1 MTNNLIT
8 LTPITP
14 ENYKLAL
21 ALSVRPD
28 QHDLVATV
36 QQSLA
41 DAYVYKEAEFRLAF
55 SGDQLVGYLLIFPYQ
70 SGEQQCVNIVRLMI
84 DHRYQGQ
91 GLGRSLLDAALR
103 WIQTLSPTVDR
114 VRISTLPKNE
124 TALALYKSVG
134 IVEKGIEENEITF
147 YLEVPRNL

>member
-1 MTNNLIT
+1 MTSNVIT

-28 QHDLVATV
+28 QDNLIATV

-70 SGEQQCVNIVRLMI
+70 SGEQQCMNIVRLMI

-91 GLGRSLLDAALR
+91 GLGRSLLEAALQ
-103 WIQTLSPTVDR
+103 WIQTLSPAVDR
-114 VRISTLPKNE
+114 VRISTLPNNE
-124 TALALYKSVG
+124 TAIALYKRVG
-134 IVEKGIEENEITF
+134 FVEKGIEENEITF
-147 YLEVPRNL
+147 YLDMPRSA

>member
-21 ALSVRPD
+21 TLSVCPD

-55 SGDQLVGYLLIFPYQ
+55 SADQLVGYLLIFPYQ
-70 SGEQQCVNIVRLMI
+70 SGEQQYVNIVRLMI

-114 VRISTLPKNE
+114 VRISTLPNNE
-124 TALALYKSVG
+124 TAIALYKSVG
-134 IVEKGIEENEITF
+134 FVEKGIEENEITF
-147 YLEVPRNL
+147 YLEVPRNS